1 MAPESNANETQ
12 STVSFNELGMRG
24 DREKEMTLERS
35 RGTAVVCRRGKRM
48 REEEE
53 GGADKMRL

>member
-1 MAPESNANETQ
+1 
-12 STVSFNELGMRG
+12 MRG